1 MSPYFT
7 RLKRDRKNLGFGNRV
22 IGFRL
27 KSLVLRPAAASHS
40 VPPTEALPHATV
52 ADLPCCGFGV
62 LNWVLGFWFWFCL
75 EIWSPSQSGIC
86 PHQSHRIGLNTKT
99 PTWLILGL
107 FFFLFFILFYF
118 IFSVWLPGKFAKS
131 FCVLKFH
138 VLIGYLWSGYF
149 SIVLRWDAVEC
160 FCEFSDLR

>member
-27 KSLVLRPAAASHS
+27 NSLVLHPAAASHS
-40 VPPTEALPHATV
+40 MPPTEAPPHATV

-62 LNWVLGFWFWFCL
+62 LNWVFGVLILVLVLFRNL
-75 EIWSPSQSGIC
+75 ATPSQSGIC
-86 PHQSHRIGLNTKT
+86 PDQSHWIGLNTKT

-107 FFFLFFILFYF
+107 FFFLFFLFCF
-118 IFSVWLPGKFAKS
+118 CFCFLFFVFVFFGSVWLSGKFAKS

-138 VLIGYLWSGYF
+138 VLIGYLWFAYF
-149 SIVLRWDAVEC
+149 SIV
-160 FCEFSDLR
+160 